1 MKVPFSHLD
10 GQFEDPS
17 EIFDRIKDLVKTG
30 KFTMGSPLAQFE
42 QNFAKAM
49 DANHAIGVGS
59 GTDALFLSLKT
70 IDIQPGDEVITAVNT
85 FVATAGAIATAGGK
99 IVFVDFHA

>member
-1 MKVPFSHLD
+1 MKVPFSHLQ
-10 GQFEDPS
+10 GQFEDHS

-30 KFTMGSPLAQFE
+30 EFTLGPPLAQFE

-49 DANHAIGVGS
+49 DTNHAIGVGS

-70 IDIQPGDEVITAVNT
+70 IDIQPGDEV
-85 FVATAGAIATAGGK
+85 VALPSGK
-99 IVFVDFHA
+99 TSI